1 MGKFVF
7 LSVTIL
13 SLIAVTMLEI
23 LGVGYGYS
31 SYQNELQDIKKNLI
45 IKEQENL
52 RGEIYSVAYQIKQN
66 YLSQYKN

>member
-52 RGEIYSVAYQIKQN
+52 RGEIYSVAY
-66 YLSQYKN
+66 